1 MVQLSLQLWWYFFLI
16 IIEEDMDGKAINM
29 AFAAQSGPDCLLH
42 VVKKYG
48 LRLKV
53 YKFFWDI
60 LNSDL
65 EVNARLRWC
74 TNQIQHHTFN
84 YVVYIITYY
93 ILF

>member
-1 MVQLSLQLWWYFFLI
+1 
-16 IIEEDMDGKAINM
+16 MDGEAINM

-60 LNSDL
+60 LNSDS
-65 EVNARLRWC
+65 EVNARLR
-74 TNQIQHHTFN
+74 
-84 YVVYIITYY
+84 
-93 ILF
+93 

>member
-1 MVQLSLQLWWYFFLI
+1 
-16 IIEEDMDGKAINM
+16 MDGEAINM

-65 EVNARLRWC
+65 EVNASLTDKPNTTPHLQLC
-74 TNQIQHHTFN
+74 CIHNN
-84 YVVYIITYY
+84 IIHIMY
-93 ILF
+93 FVN